1 MLFLSFVA
9 SQTLLPV
16 TKLMFFIEGNVDIF
30 FKWPKKQGR
39 RGTLAYS
46 YFGMWSIERTLRTFT
61 NNGFQDQYGNTLSLL
76 KLQQTKRSRSF
87 LSPSSETRATRKW
100 PSYLPRFSRL
110 RRLRARAFLSLNLKK
125 RETARSLEI
134 QAKTFSVTETKNSC
148 KTLKLQFPRYLQW
161 TLSATQPFLVSSRNA
176 PPQVVVN
183 LYIVKNQPGFT
194 SGRSVARRQ

>member
-1 MLFLSFVA
+1 
-9 SQTLLPV
+9 
-16 TKLMFFIEGNVDIF
+16 
-30 FKWPKKQGR
+30 
-39 RGTLAYS
+39 
-46 YFGMWSIERTLRTFT
+46 MWSIERTLRTFT

-76 KLQQTKRSRSF
+76 KLQQTKRRRSF

-110 RRLRARAFLSLNLKK
+110 KRLRARAFLSLNLKK

-148 KTLKLQFPRYLQW
+148 NTQKLQFPRYLQW
-161 TLSATQPFLVSSRNA
+161 TSSATQPFLVSSRNA

-183 LYIVKNQPGFT
+183 LSIVKNQPGFT
-194 SGRSVARRQ
+194 SGRSIARRQ

>member
-1 MLFLSFVA
+1 ML
-9 SQTLLPV
+9 
-16 TKLMFFIEGNVDIF
+16 FIEGSVDFF

-46 YFGMWSIERTLRTFT
+46 YSGMWSIERTLRTST
-61 NNGFQDQYGNTLSLL
+61 NNGFQDQRGNPLSSL
-76 KLQQTKRSRSF
+76 KLQQTKRRRSF

-100 PSYLPRFSRL
+100 PSYRPPFSRL

-125 RETARSLEI
+125 RKTARSLEK

-148 KTLKLQFPRYLQW
+148 NTLKLQFPRYLQW

-176 PPQVVVN
+176 PSQVVVN
-183 LYIVKNQPGFT
+183 LCIVKNQPGFT
-194 SGRSVARRQ
+194 SGRSVAWRK